1 MDTRGTLVSPNP
13 PNTWHERRS
22 IVIVPLVTAIVVAIA
37 GMGVAWMAADRVLRD
52 FAREEAAQ
60 WAAYIERNFASLDR
74 VIAGDPISEQ
84 DEVVLALARD
94 AGDVFRYK
102 IFDPEGRIM
111 FTSDF
116 LESEQS
122 WQELAGKETQ
132 ELDPA
137 LYAGEMVI
145 EIEDGREK
153 PDRPDSYAE
162 AYLPLVD
169 DSGMRG
175 VVEVY
180 VDMTATFER
189 HWRTMG
195 FAIAA
200 IAALLAVAAI
210 LPGAFM
216 LRLYGRIC
224 RAEEHNRT
232 LAYKDPLTGLANRTS
247 LQESMAEVTEEA
259 RDSRR
264 SGALMVLDLDHFKS
278 INDTFGHHTGDAL
291 LKVAAERISSCVGA
305 KDVVARL
312 GGDEFAVIVVDAD
325 NVETV
330 RRQAQRINTEIREIA
345 AIEGRSLSTG
355 ASIGIAIF
363 PDHGTTPDLLL
374 RNADLALYRAK
385 EAGRGTYS
393 FFENSMLE
401 RVEAEHRLSEE
412 LHRSL
417 VENDFEL
424 HYQPVVRLT
433 DGRIIGAEGLLRWHH
448 PETGTQ
454 TAETFLSALSDSQLM
469 GSLSSLGTELAIAG
483 LKEIRMR
490 GNPDFKLS
498 INLSGA
504 QLRRPDLVRS
514 FEELITKHGVPPGN
528 LILEITENV
537 VFGRDMERIGDAL
550 YRLRDLGLRISL
562 DDFGTGS
569 ASLAHL
575 KRLPIS
581 QIKIDSS
588 FVRDIVFDR
597 DDEMIVRSIIALCAS
612 MNLELVAEGV
622 EDSTQ
627 LSCLVGQGCRYGQ
640 GYILGEPMPLEDL
653 LARLEN
659 TDPNPEKATPIA
671 STVE

>member
-1 MDTRGTLVSPNP
+1 MPTNLS
-13 PNTWHERRS
+13 NTWHARRT

-37 GMGVAWMAADRVLRD
+37 GIGVAWMAADRVLRD

-60 WAAYIERNFASLDR
+60 WAAYIEHNLPSLDK

-84 DEVVLALARD
+84 DEIVLTLARD
-94 AGDVFRYK
+94 AGNVFRYK
-102 IFDPEGRIM
+102 IFDPDGRVM

-116 LESEQS
+116 LDSGRS
-122 WQELAGKETQ
+122 WQELAGKEQ
-132 ELDPA
+132 QVLDPA
-137 LYAGEMVI
+137 LFVGTMVI
-145 EIEDGREK
+145 EIEDGRQK

-162 AYLPLVD
+162 AYLPLID
-169 DSGMRG
+169 DSGLRG

-180 VDMTATFER
+180 VDMTATFAR

-195 FAIAA
+195 YAIAA
-200 IAALLAVAAI
+200 SAALLAVAAI

-232 LAYKDPLTGLANRTS
+232 LAYQDPLTGLANRAS
-247 LQESMAEVTEEA
+247 LQRSMVEVTEEA
-259 RDSRR
+259 CGSGR

-278 INDTFGHHTGDAL
+278 INDTFGHQTGDAL

-305 KDVVARL
+305 NDVVARL
-312 GGDEFAVIVVDAD
+312 GGDEFAVIVVVAED
-325 NVETV
+325 VETV
-330 RRQAQRINTEIREIA
+330 RRQAERINTEIGEIS

-355 ASIGIAIF
+355 ASIGITVF
-363 PDHGTTPDLLL
+363 PDHGTSPDLLL
-374 RNADLALYRAK
+374 RNGDLALYKAK
-385 EAGRGTYS
+385 EAGRGTYC

-417 VENDFEL
+417 AENDFEL

-448 PETGTQ
+448 PEMGMQ
-454 TAETFLSALSDSQLM
+454 TAETFLSVLSDSQLV
-469 GSLSSLGTELAIAG
+469 GSLSSLGTELAIVG
-483 LKEIRMR
+483 LKEIRAR

-537 VFGRDMERIGDAL
+537 VFGRDMDRIGDAL

-627 LSCLVGQGCRYGQ
+627 LSCLVGQGCRFGQ

-653 LARLEN
+653 LARIESADSKLER
-659 TDPNPEKATPIA
+659 ATPVT
-671 STVE
+671 SSVE